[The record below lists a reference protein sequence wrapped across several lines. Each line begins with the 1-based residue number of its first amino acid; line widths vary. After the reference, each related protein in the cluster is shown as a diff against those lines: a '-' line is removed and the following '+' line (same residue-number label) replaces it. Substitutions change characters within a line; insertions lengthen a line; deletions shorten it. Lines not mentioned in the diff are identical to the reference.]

1 MRRYLDDFG
10 GRIMNYIVTGNVAIV
25 KTLLEIKFL
34 HPQYDTF
41 DFTGGN
47 TGNPEDSYLMLELIA
62 DQNEATPNY
71 KEMIDLVLS
80 HGAHVDD
87 HAGPITPL
95 EFALIRKNFA
105 VAAYLMSKG
114 GTYNI
119 EEIAD
124 FSKGV
129 GVDVV
134 AEMNEEYAKLNI

>member
-1 MRRYLDDFG
+1 
-10 GRIMNYIVTGNVAIV
+10 MNYIVTGNVDIF

-62 DQNEATPNY
+62 DQNEAIPNY
-71 KEMIDLVLS
+71 KEMIDLILLN
-80 HGAHVDD
+80 GAHVDD

-134 AEMNEEYAKLNI
+134 AEMNAEYAKLNI

>member
-1 MRRYLDDFG
+1 
-10 GRIMNYIVTGNVAIV
+10 MNYIVTGNVAIV

-62 DQNEATPNY
+62 DQNEAIPNY
-71 KEMIDLVLS
+71 KEMIDLFLS
-80 HGAHVDD
+80 HGGHVDD

-134 AEMNEEYAKLNI
+134 AEMNAEYAKLKAA

>member
-1 MRRYLDDFG
+1 MRRYRDDFG
-10 GRIMNYIVTGNVAIV
+10 GRIMNYIVTGNVDIF

-62 DQNEATPNY
+62 DQNEAIPNY
-71 KEMIDLVLS
+71 KEMIDLVLLN
-80 HGAHVDD
+80 GAHVDD

-134 AEMNEEYAKLNI
+134 AEMNAEYAKLNI

>member
-1 MRRYLDDFG
+1 MH
-10 GRIMNYIVTGNVAIV
+10 YIVTGNIDMI

-62 DQNEATPNY
+62 DQNEAIPNY
-71 KEMIDLVLS
+71 KEMIDLILS
-80 HGAHVDD
+80 HGGHVDD

-95 EFALIRKNFA
+95 EFALIKQNYS

-119 EEIAD
+119 GEISD
-124 FSKGV
+124 FSKAV

-134 AEMNEEYAKLNI
+134 AMMNEEYVKLTG

>member
-1 MRRYLDDFG
+1 
-10 GRIMNYIVTGNVAIV
+10 MNYIVTGNVAIV

-62 DQNEATPNY
+62 DQNEAIPNY
-71 KEMIDLVLS
+71 KEMIDLFLS
-80 HGAHVDD
+80 HGGDVDD

-124 FSKGV
+124 FSKGL

-134 AEMNEEYAKLNI
+134 AEMNAEYAKLRA